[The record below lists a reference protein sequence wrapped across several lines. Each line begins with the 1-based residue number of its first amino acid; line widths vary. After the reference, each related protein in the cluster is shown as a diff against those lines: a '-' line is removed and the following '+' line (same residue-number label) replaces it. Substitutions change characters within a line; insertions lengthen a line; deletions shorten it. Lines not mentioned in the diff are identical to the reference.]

1 MQGRTLRSMPRQ
13 LCEAFTVRCQLERS
27 RASRSVAA
35 TVSDDVGDAGDSGG
49 GNTRMG
55 GSIASLDRLERSI
68 KAQTIQRQIR
78 EADFALIGNQESW
91 RAAADVL
98 SVLRGR
104 ERAPLPDEDIKDI
117 LPWIP
122 PRAVC
127 HVEVG
132 SIFNTKIGKTRIG
145 SAKIVGTKAHGLYI
159 DSFIPPDRLEAAY
172 VHENIARV
180 RAAAAC
186 AITAGANIVSLGLF
200 NSITTEF

>member
-55 GSIASLDRLERSI
+55 GSIASLDRLERTI
-68 KAQTIQRQIR
+68 QGQTIQRQIR
-78 EADFALIGNQESW
+78 EADFALIGHQESW

-127 HVEVG
+127 HVEVR
-132 SIFNTKIGKTRIG
+132 SIM
-145 SAKIVGTKAHGLYI
+145 GTEARGLYI
-159 DSFIPPDRLEAAY
+159 DSFIPPARLESGY
-172 VHENIARV
+172 VRENPARG

-186 AITAGANIVSLGLF
+186 AIRAGAKIVSLGGFCSLAAGAQLCAVMRPGHAAA
-200 NSITTEF
+200 